1 MILRSISRLLLLNL
15 VLGMTLPLIAQ
26 MAQITHFVAPQYPPL
41 ARQTTISGQVV
52 LKATI
57 DTLGKVIKL
66 VADSS
71 VHPLLTESATAA
83 VKEWQFSPG
92 GSTQVVTVVFIYGFS
107 GKTRDTNPITV
118 VRADFGALAVRV
130 YITTD
135 SYPMSHAADQD
146 GRRE

>member
-1 MILRSISRLLLLNL
+1 MILRSITRLFLLTL
-15 VLGMTLPLIAQ
+15 VLGMILPLNAQ
-26 MAQITHFVAPQYPPL
+26 VTQITHFVAPQYPPL

-57 DTLGKVIKL
+57 DTMGKVMKL

-92 GSTQVVTVVFIYGFS
+92 DSKKVVTAVFIYGFS
-107 GKTRDTNPITV
+107 GKTRDTNPVTV
-118 VRADFGALAVRV
+118 VRADFEALAVRV
-130 YITTD
+130 YVTTD
-135 SYPMSHAADQD
+135 SYPMSQATDQD